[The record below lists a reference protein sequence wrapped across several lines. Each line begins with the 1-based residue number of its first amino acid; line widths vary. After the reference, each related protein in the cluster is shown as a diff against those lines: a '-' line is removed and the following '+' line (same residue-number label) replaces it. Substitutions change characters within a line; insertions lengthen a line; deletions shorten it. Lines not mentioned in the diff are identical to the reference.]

1 MRTAQKAMEIVSTG
15 PDFSLAMMGLRGYLC

>member
-15 PDFSLAMMGLRGYLC
+15 PDFGLAMIGLRGYLC